1 MNLSHG
7 NGAANLKENSM
18 RQAFG
23 FLTYYAM
30 RRTLGALARL
40 LGRMDRRERE
50 RQAHRRAHREDAREG
65 QHPLSAH
72 RMRRTGLAP
81 QKRPQTHTR
90 HNSEPP
96 QAEQET
102 P

>member
-30 RRTLGALARL
+30 RRTRGALARL
-40 LGRMDRRERE
+40 LDRVERRERD
-50 RQAHRRAHREDAREG
+50 RRARLRAHPSGTRGGQRAR
-65 QHPLSAH
+65 H
-72 RMRRTGLAP
+72 
-81 QKRPQTHTR
+81 
-90 HNSEPP
+90 
-96 QAEQET
+96 
-102 P
+102 

>member
-30 RRTLGALARL
+30 RRTRGALAR
-40 LGRMDRRERE
+40 
-50 RQAHRRAHREDAREG
+50 QWPA
-65 QHPLSAH
+65 
-72 RMRRTGLAP
+72 RRTRMPQERLAP

-90 HNSEPP
+90 HNSVPA
-96 QAEQET
+96 QAEWET